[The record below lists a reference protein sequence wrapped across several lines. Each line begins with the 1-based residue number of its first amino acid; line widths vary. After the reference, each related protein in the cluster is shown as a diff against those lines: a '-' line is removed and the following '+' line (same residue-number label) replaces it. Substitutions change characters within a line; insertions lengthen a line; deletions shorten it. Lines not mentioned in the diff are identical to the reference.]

1 MCCRTRAWTRCSVFN
16 ATPALIPEEETG
28 NVQAGELSSILSSL
42 MEAQQEKAY
51 LVTTDHI
58 CNMIRF
64 SRA

>member
-1 MCCRTRAWTRCSVFN
+1 MCCRTRAWTRCSVFSGELFDL
-16 ATPALIPEEETG
+16 TESD
-28 NVQAGELSSILSSL
+28 VQAGELSSILSRL

-51 LVTTDHI
+51 LVTTGHI